1 MTFFRIMI
9 FLRIMIFFSLMIM
22 ITWTT
27 RWPGG
32 CRTSK
37 TTFTPDTCRNWPD
50 PALPWRQ
57 RLGGSWTWWSWWSL
71 CQEVLSSLKIT
82 LESMG
87 KTLCSR
93 ASLRLLPSRV
103 DTSNVFCKML
113 RLFPEFLLMTVLI
126 GIMFTGKVKN
136 CDLLCNNLDWNYAE
150 VIVLIMLTWK
160 GKVESKSAKV
170 MLPLLKADLRKPIN
184 KIINKPSTSYYDHA
198 VWNLHRKFESN

>member
-1 MTFFRIMI
+1 
-9 FLRIMIFFSLMIM
+9 MIM

-32 CRTSK
+32 RRTSK

-57 RLGGSWTWWSWWSL
+57 RLGGTWTWWSCWSL
-71 CQEVLSSLKIT
+71 CQEVLSSSVIT
-82 LESMG
+82 LESIG

-113 RLFPEFLLMTVLI
+113 RLFPEFLMVTVLI

-136 CDLLCNNLDWNYAE
+136 CDLLCKNLHWNYVE

-170 MLPLLKADLRKPIN
+170 MLPLLKADLRKPMN
-184 KIINKPSTSYYDHA
+184 KIINKSSTSYNDHA